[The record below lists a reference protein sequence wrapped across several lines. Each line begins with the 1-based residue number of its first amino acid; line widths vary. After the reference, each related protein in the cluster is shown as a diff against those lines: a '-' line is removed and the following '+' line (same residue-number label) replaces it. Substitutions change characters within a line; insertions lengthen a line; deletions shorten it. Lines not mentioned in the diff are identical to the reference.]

1 MFNINRSD
9 LMFYDKDL
17 KPVAQPGEFEVMIG
31 GNSKDVK
38 AATFTL
44 KVKFE

>member
-31 GNSKDVK
+31 GNLRDEKS
-38 AATFTL
+38 ARL
-44 KVKFE
+44 R